1 MQDRKHLLPTHLTVS
16 EYAEKKGRTRASV
29 YNHINNGGIVPD
41 EVGTGKTL
49 MIDWDKYCE
58 YNIPEGR
65 RPKQESHD
73 TAKL

>member
-1 MQDRKHLLPTHLTVS
+1 MSTRNHLLPNHLTVS

-49 MIDWDKYCE
+49 MIDWEKYGS

-65 RPKQESHD
+65 HPKTEK
-73 TAKL
+73 A